1 MMVALAVAKK
11 EGPEKTVMKEED
23 IGREGEGEGEAP
35 NACERGASII
45 KTSHATKNER
55 RPQMII
61 GRLCRFVPP
70 FES

>member
-1 MMVALAVAKK
+1 
-11 EGPEKTVMKEED
+11 MKEED

-55 RPQMII
+55 RPQIII